1 MEDKIMEEKK
11 IKIEVVLLTL
21 NKNPSKSDYIYRFN
35 NLSTAIAFIDLSLE
49 NGYEVEVRQTK
60 E

>member
-1 MEDKIMEEKK
+1 MEEKK

-21 NKNPSKSDYIYRFN
+21 NKNPSKSEYIYRFN
-35 NLSTAIAFIDLSLE
+35 NLSAAIAFIDLSLE